1 MVLAAKLSPE
11 ANCSMASVPKRLRSF
26 SPVFD
31 ITCSSSLP
39 AELVISVVQLHEVV
53 ILYHS
58 WLSNWNKVVKSFL
71 RHWHCSED
79 YDDDDTVFSWFNV
92 RIKILR
98 HWFSIRFLASFSC
111 MHVEL
116 EREKHYYDLRA
127 SLVEISLLCT
137 VLLHTHKKKPNTH
150 SLRLSKTRKLHVWVS
165 ERV

>member
-79 YDDDDTVFSWFNV
+79 YDDDGTVFSWFNV
-92 RIKILR
+92 KIKILR

-116 EREKHYYDLRA
+116 ERERSTTMTLELAWWKYLFYALYY
-127 SLVEISLLCT
+127 CT
-137 VLLHTHKKKPNTH
+137 HTKRSQIH
-150 SLRLSKTRKLHVWVS
+150 TR
-165 ERV
+165 